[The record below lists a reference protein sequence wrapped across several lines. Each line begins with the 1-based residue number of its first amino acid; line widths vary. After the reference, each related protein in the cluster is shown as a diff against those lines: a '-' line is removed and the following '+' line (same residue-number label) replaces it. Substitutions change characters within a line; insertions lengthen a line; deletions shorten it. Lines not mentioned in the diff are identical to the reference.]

1 MPYQMKDGRWR
12 AHRMIAGKRRTKI
25 CDTKAQAKAWEVEQN
40 EHEWEN
46 QEAQIHT
53 ACLHDIATLYLD
65 YSKSRHDKKTFA
77 AKRLAFKRLFLV
89 APAALLPEALT
100 MKTALAALTNT
111 AKSVSNAAAN
121 KDRKHL
127 SAYWEFGKKYHG
139 FPLLN
144 PFQQIERFP
153 EKPENHYVPPTEDF
167 WKVYGK
173 ADLKDQAMLLCLL
186 HTAGRRSEVLHLTWA
201 DVDFRQK
208 KIRLSTCKTRDGS
221 RKRIW
226 LSMTRALHDALAEHR
241 MRDGGKTEYV
251 FTSKTTGEPYVDR
264 KHFVERLC
272 TRAKVK
278 KFGYHGIRG
287 LSATLLA
294 QDLPVQEIQG
304 ILRHANLTTTARYV
318 RSLGVTADRLSET
331 FDRFEEK
338 ATAPRTGILR
348 AVK

>member
-25 CDTKAQAKAWEVEQN
+25 CDTKAQAKAWEVEQK
-40 EHEWEN
+40 EQDWEE
-46 QEAQIHT
+46 QEAVTHT
-53 ACLHDIATLYLD
+53 VCLHDVATLYLD
-65 YSKSRHDKKTFA
+65 FSQSRHDKKTFE
-77 AKRLAFKRLFLV
+77 AKRLALKRFFSV
-89 APAALLPEALT
+89 APAALEPEALT
-100 MKTALAALTNT
+100 MKTALAALTRT
-111 AKSVSNAAAN
+111 ANSVGNAAAN

-153 EKPENHYVPPTEDF
+153 EKPENHYVPPVEDF

-173 ADLKDQAMLLCLL
+173 ADREDRAMLLALL
-186 HTAGRRSEVLHLTWA
+186 HTAGRRSEVLHLTWE

-221 RKRIW
+221 RKRVW
-226 LSMTRALHDALAEHR
+226 LSMTRALHDTLAEHR
-241 MRDGGKTEYV
+241 MHSGGNSEYV
-251 FTSKTTGEPYVDR
+251 FTSKTTGAPYVDR

-272 TRAKVK
+272 ARASVK

-348 AVK
+348 SVK